1 MEAHVEHR
9 HHHPHRANRQAARL
23 SVSTLVPVGAIAG
36 LAGGM
41 MMAMWQ
47 MIVGAIAKDPT
58 AVAGVHTSFW
68 TPVEGI
74 WSVIFGAG
82 HFHGDFHL
90 VPAVGGMMGHMMNSM
105 MLGILGVYLATTLL
119 GTRPSVARAMAF
131 GMMFGLVLEL
141 VVVNLI
147 INGFQSVETLY
158 TSTPEWSWWV
168 GHAMFGATVGL
179 VGQAFC
185 AGPGA
190 ERPGASHMRH
200 MRRGCVPTA
209 PPRRGNY

>member
-1 MEAHVEHR
+1 MEAH
-9 HHHPHRANRQAARL
+9 AARGL
-23 SVSTLVPVGAIAG
+23 HLHSRERDRPWAATVIRTGAIAG
-36 LAGGM
+36 LAGGIV
-41 MMAMWQ
+41 MAMWQ

-141 VVVNLI
+141 VVVNLT

-168 GHAMFGATVGL
+168 AHAMFGATVGL
-179 VGQAFC
+179 VG
-185 AGPGA
+185 
-190 ERPGASHMRH
+190 ASLL
-200 MRRGCVPTA
+200 RRA
-209 PPRRGNY
+209 RR